1 MNKAILFIYYHFNVF
16 ITCKTGKFNL
26 QKLYERIGF
35 NKEILSKGRYAE
47 LNAADQRPLR

>member
-1 MNKAILFIYYHFNVF
+1 MLLFA
-16 ITCKTGKFNL
+16 KTGKFNL
-26 QKLYERIGF
+26 QKLYERIDF